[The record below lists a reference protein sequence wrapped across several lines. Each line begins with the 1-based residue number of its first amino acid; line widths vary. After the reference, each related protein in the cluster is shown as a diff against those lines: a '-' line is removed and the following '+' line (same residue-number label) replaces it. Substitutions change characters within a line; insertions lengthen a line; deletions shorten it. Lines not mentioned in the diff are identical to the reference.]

1 MPPVDSCLRQER
13 VDPTST
19 SFLTSGAT
27 TRSTH
32 QRLGCTSL
40 ESTRWSLRSSSDRT
54 RSFRFPHDQPGHFA
68 HGPPAC
74 CQRVS
79 SKGSLTTRK
88 GREVMLEQTL
98 PIGANSIYEASAG
111 RISLTVFAAAASSRE
126 TSVFVFTHPS
136 CLKYRLQ
143 RKKATFGPFTTQQ
156 RVCDL
161 TPRAVDSVN
170 VFPKSIQTAYPR
182 QAHIHPAVRL
192 AITACG
198 HSCAPGRH
206 RLQMCSTGGKTTRP
220 VNVIHR

>member
-1 MPPVDSCLRQER
+1 MRRPQP
-13 VDPTST
+13 
-19 SFLTSGAT
+19 G
-27 TRSTH
+27 STH
-32 QRLGCTSL
+32 QHLGCTSL

-98 PIGANSIYEASAG
+98 PIGANFG
-111 RISLTVFAAAASSRE
+111 RISFTVFAAAASSRE

-143 RKKATFGPFTTQQ
+143 RKKLTFGSFTTKQ

-161 TPRAVDSVN
+161 TPRAVDLVN

-198 HSCAPGRH
+198 HSCAPGRQ
-206 RLQMCSTGGKTTRP
+206 RLQMCSPGGKTTRP

>member
-1 MPPVDSCLRQER
+1 MRRPQP
-13 VDPTST
+13 
-19 SFLTSGAT
+19 G
-27 TRSTH
+27 STH
-32 QRLGCTSL
+32 QHLGCTSL

-98 PIGANSIYEASAG
+98 PIGANFG
-111 RISLTVFAAAASSRE
+111 RISFTVFAAAASSRE

-143 RKKATFGPFTTQQ
+143 RKKLTFGSFTTKQ

-161 TPRAVDSVN
+161 TPRAVDLVN

-182 QAHIHPAVRL
+182 QAHIYPAVRL
-192 AITACG
+192 ATTACG
-198 HSCAPGRH
+198 HSCAPGRQ
-206 RLQMCSTGGKTTRP
+206 RLQMCSPGGKTTRP